1 MVENLR
7 VTPGNQNLSEIVFRV
22 VSLNRCIIF
31 SLHLL
36 EDWGLKLDETAV
48 VKGMVR
54 VREKTEGPVCK
65 KDGYD
70 VMREVIQKKLRVM
83 LPDS

>member
-7 VTPGNQNLSEIVFRV
+7 AIPGNQNLSEIVFRV

-54 VREKTEGPVCK
+54 VR
-65 KDGYD
+65 
-70 VMREVIQKKLRVM
+70 
-83 LPDS
+83 

>member
-7 VTPGNQNLSEIVFRV
+7 ATPGNQNLSEIVFRV

-54 VREKTEGPVCK
+54 VR
-65 KDGYD
+65 
-70 VMREVIQKKLRVM
+70 
-83 LPDS
+83 